1 MFSKEEALQIKK
13 DFWIAFAEEYPR
25 KWLLYNTKIKDVTF
39 KFYVDNKKAQVLL
52 DIEPKDEEKRK
63 IYYEKVESLKTILL
77 EDYLDDVIFELN
89 FYLENG
95 KVISRVWVEKT
106 GISINNKNTW
116 PEIFDFFAEKM
127 DAFERFFYENEDY
140 IKDLEINT

>member
-39 KFYVDNKKAQVLL
+39 KFYIDNKKAQVLL

-77 EDYLDDVIFELN
+77 EDYLDDVIFERN
-89 FYLENG
+89 FYLETG